1 MSHLLKKSMCPVD
14 QAHAFYMGVSYRGK
28 YTGLQNRKGGLKTCS
43 ACHIQEECYHGKRGG
58 GNVMTGRGLT
68 ERQKRFVDFYIE
80 TGNATESARKAGY
93 SEKTAP
99 WIAQQNLQK
108 LTIQT
113 AIQSRLKEIESSRV
127 ANAKEVMQFLTS
139 AMRGET
145 KEEIVVVEGLGDG
158 MSEARIM
165 EKHISAHDRLDAA
178 KALLKRYQ
186 DVDSEE
192 AVLRRDKL
200 RAEVEALKTGGTEDT
215 EITFKFERKQDDGS

>member
-1 MSHLLKKSMCPVD
+1 
-14 QAHAFYMGVSYRGK
+14 
-28 YTGLQNRKGGLKTCS
+28 
-43 ACHIQEECYHGKRGG
+43 
-58 GNVMTGRGLT
+58 MTGKGLT
-68 ERQKRFVDFYIE
+68 EKQKRFVDFYIE
-80 TGNATESARKAGY
+80 TGNATEAAKKAGY
-93 SEKTAP
+93 KATNAGPIGRE
-99 WIAQQNLQK
+99 NLRK
-108 LTIQT
+108 LTVKS
-113 AIQSRLKEIESSRV
+113 AIDERLKEIESSRV

>member
-28 YTGLQNRKGGLKTCS
+28 YTGLQNRKGGLETCN
-43 ACHIQEECYHGKRGG
+43 ACHIWEECYHGKRGG
-58 GNVMTGRGLT
+58 GNVMTGKGLT
-68 ERQKRFVDFYIE
+68 EKQKRFVDFYIE
-80 TGNATESARKAGY
+80 TGNATEAAKKAGY
-93 SEKTAP
+93 KATNAGPIGRE
-99 WIAQQNLQK
+99 NLRK
-108 LTIQT
+108 LTVKS
-113 AIQSRLKEIESSRV
+113 AIDERLKEIESSRV

>member
-1 MSHLLKKSMCPVD
+1 MSIRRMLFTWALRTEVSTPV
-14 QAHAFYMGVSYRGK
+14 SKTGK
-28 YTGLQNRKGGLKTCS
+28 VGSRPATPAIYGRNVITVN
-43 ACHIQEECYHGKRGG
+43 EGG
-58 GNVMTGRGLT
+58 GNVMTGKGLT
-68 ERQKRFVDFYIE
+68 EKQKRFVDFYIE
-80 TGNATESARKAGY
+80 TGNATEAAKKAGY
-93 SEKTAP
+93 KATNAGPIGRE
-99 WIAQQNLQK
+99 NLRK
-108 LTIQT
+108 LTVKS
-113 AIQSRLKEIESSRV
+113 AIDERLKEIKSSRV

-145 KEEIVVVEGLGDG
+145 EEEIVVVEGLGDG

>member
-1 MSHLLKKSMCPVD
+1 
-14 QAHAFYMGVSYRGK
+14 
-28 YTGLQNRKGGLKTCS
+28 
-43 ACHIQEECYHGKRGG
+43 
-58 GNVMTGRGLT
+58 MTGKGLT

-145 KEEIVVVEGLGDG
+145 EEEIVVVEGLGDG
-158 MSEARIM
+158 KSEARIM
-165 EKHISAHDRLDAA
+165 EKHISARDRLDAA

-200 RAEVEALKTGGTEDT
+200 RAEVETLKTGGTEDT

>member
-1 MSHLLKKSMCPVD
+1 
-14 QAHAFYMGVSYRGK
+14 
-28 YTGLQNRKGGLKTCS
+28 
-43 ACHIQEECYHGKRGG
+43 
-58 GNVMTGRGLT
+58 MTGRGLT

-145 KEEIVVVEGLGDG
+145 EEEIVV
-158 MSEARIM
+158 
-165 EKHISAHDRLDAA
+165 
-178 KALLKRYQ
+178 
-186 DVDSEE
+186 
-192 AVLRRDKL
+192 
-200 RAEVEALKTGGTEDT
+200 
-215 EITFKFERKQDDGS
+215 